1 MVVKDQPIGKWL
13 LSNAP
18 AIFKA
23 VSDAPLSKGVFK
35 VIEGLIKDDDMLTSR
50 QRRDGLEVLVQNEAS
65 AITDRWESDSESGWL
80 SQNSRPL
87 VVLFTIA
94 SFTALSMLES
104 FGVLSM
110 PDRVFVVWEV
120 LVASV
125 VGGYFG
131 LRSLEKIKRKRK

>member
-23 VSDAPLSKGVFK
+23 VSDAPVSKGVFR

>member
-18 AIFKA
+18 AIFNA
-23 VSDAPLSKGVFK
+23 VSDAPLSKGVFR
-35 VIEGLIKDDDMLTSR
+35 VIEGLIKGDDMLTSR

>member
-1 MVVKDQPIGKWL
+1 
-13 LSNAP
+13 
-18 AIFKA
+18 
-23 VSDAPLSKGVFK
+23 
-35 VIEGLIKDDDMLTSR
+35 MLTSR